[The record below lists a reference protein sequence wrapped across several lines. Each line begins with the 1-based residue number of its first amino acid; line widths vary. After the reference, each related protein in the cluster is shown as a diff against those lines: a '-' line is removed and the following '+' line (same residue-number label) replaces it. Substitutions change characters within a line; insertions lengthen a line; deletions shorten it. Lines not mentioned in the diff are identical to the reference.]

1 MYFFGSVWE
10 LRLDAVSSLDS
21 FMLREGKGLG
31 LQEQEEESLKFII
44 KVLKKFLKK
53 VRYSCIDLIMIHDS
67 YFYFF

>member
-21 FMLREGKGLG
+21 FMRREGKGLG

-44 KVLKKFLKK
+44 KVLKIFSQKSKIFMYRLD
-53 VRYSCIDLIMIHDS
+53 YDP
-67 YFYFF
+67 